1 LPYNPGSTA
10 LTLALRNHGITVVD
24 TSTTVDGNGKPLF
37 DTNGV
42 WEYLC
47 FQ

>member
-1 LPYNPGSTA
+1 V
-10 LTLALRNHGITVVD
+10 TVVD
-24 TSTTVDGNGKPLF
+24 TSTPVDAAGKPLF
-37 DTNGV
+37 DANGV